1 MFRSLK
7 YRPIRL
13 SGDQHQRH
21 SHRYIR
27 YDGEYQNSY
36 ILGDPITYT
45 GDNEISYVYVS
56 TVISIEDSA
65 EGSTPGSESSF
76 LHPVKGKQ
84 TEAVTKEA
92 ASNILTVL
100 FIFLCIKTIRINTFS
115 LQKSIPKPHIKN
127 DYNKHNLNSYP
138 DYGTN

>member
-1 MFRSLK
+1 MSQTGAVVSFTGAFICGIEGVGVGVGVGVFVGVGVL
-7 YRPIRL
+7 
-13 SGDQHQRH
+13 
-21 SHRYIR
+21 
-27 YDGEYQNSY
+27 
-36 ILGDPITYT
+36 LG
-45 GDNEISYVYVS
+45 SVS